1 MPTPKEA
8 IEPGSLP
15 SGTRGPTEDAFAS
28 LGGGGQPVPGGLPGA
43 PQGAPGGNPLEALL
57 GGNVVPQSGNPL
69 TAGLSVGPGTTPD
82 ATFAGVPDEMTQRLR
97 LLASSA
103 RTPHL
108 RYLAR
113 KALKNRVRMDR
124 RATRRS

>member
-1 MPTPKEA
+1 MAHLEA
-8 IEPGSLP
+8 GIEPGSLP
-15 SGTRGPTEDAFAS
+15 SGTRGPTEDALS
-28 LGGGGQPVPGGLPGA
+28 QLEGGQPVPGGLPGA

-113 KALKNRVRMDR
+113 KALQSRVRMDR
-124 RATRRS
+124 RAQTRS